1 MFFLGTWSALA
12 PCLEVSM
19 GIVPEDPGFMRA
31 ALSIGEVSLLLSS
44 VLQLCSGESQGW
56 DGAEGDRYY

>member
-1 MFFLGTWSALA
+1 
-12 PCLEVSM
+12 M

-44 VLQLCSGESQGW
+44 VLQLCPGESQGW